1 MIEFYERAVFKFE
14 FLLHLSST
22 ELVENV
28 KETGELSL
36 SRFSSQVN
44 ILPAMDEKLRNLAV

>member
-44 ILPAMDEKLRNLAV
+44 ILPEIEVKLRNLAV

>member
-28 KETGELSL
+28 KETGELSM

-44 ILPAMDEKLRNLAV
+44 ILPEIEVKLRNLAV